1 MLFALTVLS
10 DKMRSFEDCF
20 WPKKKKKKKN
30 VSTPIQPKITVT
42 VW

>member
-10 DKMRSFEDCF
+10 DKNRSFEDCF
-20 WPKKKKKKKN
+20 WPKKEKN